1 MRFLKKL
8 TLTVEKWM
16 AIKGLSDPVGV
27 GILADRS
34 VAVVS
39 RNDQAVY
46 RYSPT
51 SGKLLGQLEL
61 GGEARFQTPT
71 DICVLSSGR
80 VAVRDHNGIHLFNK
94 KYEYKGKLGAAHCNK
109 YYGVAEV
116 GDCLVTIN
124 CRHGAKNEGPGNTTE
139 KGQTDLF
146 YFDTNKLTLVK
157 RMEMVDIID
166 AETRALS
173 SCRSLAHE
181 DGKLYVVDQGR
192 DCVYCLYNYEGEE
205 SGAVF
210 GDSGNKV
217 CKHGQISDCPV

>member
-80 VAVRDHNGIHLFNK
+80 VAVRDHNGIHL
-94 KYEYKGKLGAAHCNK
+94 L
-109 YYGVAEV
+109 
-116 GDCLVTIN
+116 
-124 CRHGAKNEGPGNTTE
+124 HGAKNEGPGNTTE

-146 YFDTNKLTLVK
+146 YFDTKKLTLVK

-205 SGAVF
+205 SGAVC
-210 GDSGNKV
+210 GDWWTAATTGSRWSTTAGTSV
-217 CKHGQISDCPV
+217 EQLR

>member
-1 MRFLKKL
+1 M
-8 TLTVEKWM
+8 
-16 AIKGLSDPVGV
+16 
-27 GILADRS
+27 GIR
-34 VAVVS
+34 
-39 RNDQAVY
+39 
-46 RYSPT
+46 
-51 SGKLLGQLEL
+51 
-61 GGEARFQTPT
+61 
-71 DICVLSSGR
+71 VLSSGR

-94 KYEYKGKLGAAHCNK
+94 K
-109 YYGVAEV
+109 YGVAEV

-173 SCRSLAHE
+173 SCRGLAHD

-217 CKHGQISDCPV
+217 GEFKRPVGVAVDECGTL

>member
-1 MRFLKKL
+1 
-8 TLTVEKWM
+8 M

-71 DICVLSSGR
+71 DICVLSNGR

-146 YFDTNKLTLVK
+146 YFDTKKLTLVK

-166 AETRALS
+166 AERDSRHVLPQP
-173 SCRSLAHE
+173 RPR
-181 DGKLYVVDQGR
+181 GR
-192 DCVYCLYNYEGEE
+192 E
-205 SGAVF
+205 AVR
-210 GDSGNKV
+210 GGPGPGLRVLPLQLRGGGVRCGVWRLVDSGNNRLQVVDSSWNFCGTIKV
-217 CKHGQISDCPV
+217 KFTR